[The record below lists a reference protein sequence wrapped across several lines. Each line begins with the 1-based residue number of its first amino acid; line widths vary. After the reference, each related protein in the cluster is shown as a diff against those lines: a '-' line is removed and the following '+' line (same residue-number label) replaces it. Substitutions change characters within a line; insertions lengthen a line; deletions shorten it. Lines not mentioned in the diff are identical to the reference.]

1 MGYQENAGHFSLGTG
16 WEQILKFVLHT
27 NKLPGSG
34 QLNCL
39 AFQKFGRR
47 ERWQRSRGTPGE
59 EVAGIFGVLGA
70 LTLLVLYFSVCG
82 HCFFF
87 SFSWIKTTETC
98 VWAEVI
104 NNPVA
109 LSPSLPS
116 RPYLMTPKV
125 LFLAENPS
133 HWQWSG
139 KVCSLKESGAVKSG
153 TVAFEPALPK
163 TVEFQPCLELG
174 RCPAKQWISWGE
186 R

>member
-47 ERWQRSRGTPGE
+47 GRWQRRLETPGK
-59 EVAGIFGVLGA
+59 EVVGIFGVLRA
-70 LTLLVLYFSVCG
+70 LTSPVLYFFVVDTA
-82 HCFFF
+82 FFF
-87 SFSWIKTTETC
+87 SFSWIKITETC

-116 RPYLMTPKV
+116 HPYLMTPKV
-125 LFLAENPS
+125 LFLAANPS
-133 HWQWSG
+133 QWQWSR

-153 TVAFEPALPK
+153 TVAFEPALPQ
-163 TVEFQPCLELG
+163 TVGFQPRLELG
-174 RCPAKQWISWGE
+174 RCPAKQRISWGE